1 MIEGL
6 TMSEKSSQIVPES
19 ANEGALPIQITRRAL
34 LKGVIGILGAF
45 GLGGLFYGMYRFL
58 SPGSGGG
65 TPVEISLS
73 EIPAGGAQY
82 FQYGGSP
89 GILFRGEDGSFKAFS
104 LVCTHLACTV
114 TWRPE
119 RNEFYCPCHD
129 GFFDAEGKVLSGP
142 PPGPLERWKVE
153 VKGDKAVIGV
163 A

>member
-1 MIEGL
+1 
-6 TMSEKSSQIVPES
+6 MSEKSSPIVRER
-19 ANEGALPIQITRRAL
+19 AKEGVLPTQITRRAL

-45 GLGGLFYGMYRFL
+45 GLGGLFYGMYRYL
-58 SPGSGGG
+58 SPGGGE
-65 TPVEISLS
+65 TPVEVSLN
-73 EIPAGGAQY
+73 EIPVGGAQY

-104 LVCTHLACTV
+104 LVCTHLGCTV

-142 PPGPLERWKVE
+142 PPASLERWKVE
-153 VKGDKAVIGV
+153 VRGDRAVIE
-163 A
+163 AA